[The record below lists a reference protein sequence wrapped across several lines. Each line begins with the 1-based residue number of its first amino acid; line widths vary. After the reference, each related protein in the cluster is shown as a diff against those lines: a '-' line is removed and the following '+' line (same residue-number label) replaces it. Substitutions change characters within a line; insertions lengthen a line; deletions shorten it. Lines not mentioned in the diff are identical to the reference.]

1 MFILNFFFYGNIVLS
16 FLIELLLKKIQILK
30 YPVVIGH
37 DLFKTKFYCNSFQDV
52 PNKTLLRK
60 EKNFRKI
67 ENKTFFTNLHAFF
80 LSKSMFSVYPLK
92 I

>member
-1 MFILNFFFYGNIVLS
+1 MFILIFFFYGNIVLS

-30 YPVVIGH
+30 YLVVIGH
-37 DLFKTKFYCNSFQDV
+37 DLFKTEFYCNSFQDV

-60 EKNFRKI
+60 AKNFRKI

-80 LSKSMFSVYPLK
+80 SKSTLSVYPLK